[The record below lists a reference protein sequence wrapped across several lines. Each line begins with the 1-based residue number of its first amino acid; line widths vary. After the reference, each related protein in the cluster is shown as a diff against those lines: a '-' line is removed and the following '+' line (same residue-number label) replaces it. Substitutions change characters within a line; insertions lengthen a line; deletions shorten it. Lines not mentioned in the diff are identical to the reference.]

1 MKRDPPET
9 GGERNQVRNSLM
21 HYTHHPSPGWFQTG
35 AVFIFLYNLMAI
47 RIVAEKGFSAGV
59 MLAERP
65 FSVAFLTKYKLG
77 RNRKKRG
84 KAGKIYCFFLYINI
98 IKSIE
103 LINFLATPLKK

>member
-65 FSVAFLTKYKLG
+65 FSVVFLTKYKLG

-84 KAGKIYCFFLYINI
+84 KAGEIYCFFLIYKHN
-98 IKSIE
+98 
-103 LINFLATPLKK
+103 